1 MVDPRR
7 HPVNT
12 NFDAAAKKSAIPI
25 LLHGDEGQGK
35 KERNTLIL
43 NWHVLGLRA
52 RSVLF
57 RKFPIAAPL
66 VQCMQSLCK
75 LLS

>member
-35 KERNTLIL
+35 KN
-43 NWHVLGLRA
+43 
-52 RSVLF
+52 
-57 RKFPIAAPL
+57 
-66 VQCMQSLCK
+66 C
-75 LLS
+75 

>member
-1 MVDPRR
+1 M
-7 HPVNT
+7 NT
-12 NFDAAAKKSAIPI
+12 RFDAAANKSVIPI

-35 KERNTLIL
+35 KDRNMLIL
-43 NWHVLGLRA
+43 NWHVLRVQA

-66 VQCMQSLCK
+66 LQDVRARFVERFKHDML
-75 LLS
+75 